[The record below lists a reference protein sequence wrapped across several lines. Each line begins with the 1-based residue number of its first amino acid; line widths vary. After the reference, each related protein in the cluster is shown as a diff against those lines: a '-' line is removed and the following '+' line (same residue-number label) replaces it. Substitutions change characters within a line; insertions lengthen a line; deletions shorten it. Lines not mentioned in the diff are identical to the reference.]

1 MGRNSP
7 LKTAARALAVSLV
20 MTALMPFARAEDKFI
35 SVPVL
40 GAIMKIDGDTGV
52 ATTFASGLGVPFY
65 GFWTTDGKLYM
76 PDREFGVIFE
86 IDDQGTLGLLTAGG
100 LLSSVVTVAP
110 DPNGGLVASDLP
122 LNHVVHVAFD
132 GTQTLVHDAASSGGL
147 ISGPGGLAY
156 APNGDLYVANNI
168 GNSIVKIAP
177 DGAISLFS
185 TDPLISQPGGIAID
199 NAGNMFVAQY
209 STNRIVRFRLDTGV
223 ADVFAENA
231 ALMTRPNDVKLARS
245 GGLLTTSK
253 ASNLL
258 RVDSLGNITEEFKD
272 LAYGE
277 IVGVNTREDATAC
290 SGSFVTYGGGTPG
303 AGGHVPFLRGIFNPC
318 PGHSIA
324 LEFGDFLGGTPG
336 ALFIGFQPTSLAFV
350 GGTLL
355 VDPFGPFIQV
365 SFPFPGAGPG
375 DGDFRLPFVLANEP
389 ALVNLKL
396 YLQAAASDA
405 AAPGGVSLSNGLE
418 ETIGS

>member
-1 MGRNSP
+1 MKPRPTLAGAA
-7 LKTAARALAVSLV
+7 LALLAAATTAA
-20 MTALMPFARAEDKFI
+20 EDLYL

-40 GAIMKIDGDTGV
+40 GAIVKVDGDTGV
-52 ATTFASGLGVPFY
+52 ATPFATGLGVPFY
-65 GFWTTDGKLYM
+65 GFWTDDGTLYM

-86 IDDQGTLGLLTAGG
+86 IDEQGTLGLLTAGG

-122 LNHVVHVAFD
+122 LNHVVHVAAD
-132 GTQTLVHDAASSGGL
+132 GTQTLVHDAVTSGGL

-156 APNGDLYVANNI
+156 APNGDLFVANNI
-168 GNSIVKIAP
+168 GDTIVRIAP
-177 DGAISLFS
+177 DGTISLFS
-185 TDPLISQPGGIAID
+185 DSPLLSQPGGIAID
-199 NAGNMFVAQY
+199 NSGNMFVAQY
-209 STNRIVRFRLDTGV
+209 STNRIVRFRLDTGE

-253 ASNLL
+253 QSNVL
-258 RVDSLGNITEEFKD
+258 RVDALGVVTEEFKD
-272 LAYGE
+272 VTYGE
-277 IVGVNTREDATAC
+277 IVGVNTREDAVAC
-290 SGSFVTYGGGTPG
+290 SGSFTPYGTGTPG
-303 AGGHVPFLRGIFNPC
+303 AGGFVPALRGIFNPC
-318 PGHSIA
+318 PGHHIA
-324 LEFGDFLGGTPG
+324 LDFLDFLGGTPG
-336 ALFIGFQPTSLAFV
+336 ALFIGLQPASLAFV

-355 VDPFGPFIQV
+355 VDPVGPFVQV

-375 DGDFRLPFVLANEP
+375 GGDFRLPFVLSNEP
-389 ALVNLKL
+389 ALIGLQL

-418 ETIGS
+418 EVIGS